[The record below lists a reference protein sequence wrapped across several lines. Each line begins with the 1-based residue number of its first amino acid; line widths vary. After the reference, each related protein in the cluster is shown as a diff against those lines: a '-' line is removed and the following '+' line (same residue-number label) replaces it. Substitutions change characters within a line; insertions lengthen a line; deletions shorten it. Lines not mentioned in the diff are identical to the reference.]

1 MTGAKLLIVDDEEMI
16 ADTLSMIF
24 RRLGYEA
31 FTAYNGLLG
40 LDAARDLKPNLVLSD
55 VAMPELDGVNMAM
68 RICNALPEV
77 EVLLFSGQAGTMD
90 LLHDAEEHGYHFELL
105 QKPVPPD
112 EIVRKVAAMLANP
125 CHSCHRTVT
134 PPTIDSSPNLP

>member
-1 MTGAKLLIVDDEEMI
+1 MTGARILIVDDEEMI
-16 ADTLSMIF
+16 ADTLSLIF
-24 RRLGYEA
+24 RRQGYEA

-40 LDAARDLKPNLVLSD
+40 LNAARDLKPNLVLSD

-68 RICNALPEV
+68 QICNALPEV
-77 EVLLFSGQAGTMD
+77 DVLLFSGQAGTMD
-90 LLHDAEEHGYHFELL
+90 LLHDAEERGYHFELL

-125 CHSCHRTVT
+125 GHSCHRTVT
-134 PPTIDSSPNLP
+134 PLTIDSSPNLP